1 MPQKTQKYKLSLNK
15 IKMEKTA
22 SQKINLGLF
31 VIIGLLIFIL
41 AVYFIGQ
48 KQNMFGKTNHL
59 ETVFNNVNGLQIG
72 NSVRYSGIS
81 VGTVRGIEMIND
93 TTIRVDM
100 IIDKSIFSYIKKDAI
115 ATIGSDGLVGNM
127 IINII
132 PGKGNQPCVLSG
144 DEIQSFNRI
153 RTEDML
159 STLNI
164 TNENAAT
171 LTANLLKITDK
182 IIEGK
187 GTMSSLL
194 NDSLIARDLA
204 ATMQYLKLTTKSA
217 SETVSKIDKII
228 SSLDNKNN
236 VLGVIQDTAVAN
248 NLKNTISHLE
258 KSTIEIN
265 KVVTN
270 LNATILNIK
279 EGKGAINY
287 LANDP
292 ELVQKIDS
300 TMTNLN
306 AASIKLN
313 EDLEAMKHSFLLR
326 GYFKKQ
332 EKEKA
337 KAAKAEG
344 NRN

>member
-1 MPQKTQKYKLSLNK
+1 
-15 IKMEKTA
+15 MEKSA
-22 SQKINLGLF
+22 SQKIKLGFF

-41 AVYFIGQ
+41 AVYFIGDKQ
-48 KQNMFGKTNHL
+48 KMFGKTSHL
-59 ETVFNNVNGLQIG
+59 ETVFNNVNGLQLG
-72 NSVRYSGIS
+72 NSVRYSGIN
-81 VGTVRGIEMIND
+81 VGTVRGIDMVND

-100 IIDKSIFSYIKKDAI
+100 VIDKAIFSYIKKDAI

-132 PGKGNQPCVLSG
+132 PGKGNQSPVASG

-159 STLNI
+159 STLNL
-164 TNENAAT
+164 TNKNAAT

-182 IIEGK
+182 IISGK
-187 GTMSSLL
+187 GTLGSLL
-194 NDSLIARDLA
+194 NDTLISSDLKE
-204 ATMQYLKLTTKSA
+204 TMHYLKLTTKSA
-217 SETVSKIDKII
+217 SESIAKIDRLIV
-228 SSLDNKNN
+228 SLDNKNN
-236 VLGVIQDTAVAN
+236 VVGVIKDTVVAN
-248 NLKNTISHLE
+248 NLKKTIANLNQ
-258 KSTIEIN
+258 STVEIN

-279 EGKGAINY
+279 EGKGTLNY

-292 ELVQKIDS
+292 TLVQKIDS

-337 KAAKAEG
+337 KAAKAEA
-344 NRN
+344 NK

>member
-1 MPQKTQKYKLSLNK
+1 
-15 IKMEKTA
+15 MEKTA

-41 AVYFIGQ
+41 AIYFIGDKQ
-48 KQNMFGKTNHL
+48 KMFGKTNHL
-59 ETVFNNVNGLQIG
+59 ETVFNNVNGLQLG

-81 VGTVRGIEMIND
+81 VGTVRGIEMVND

-132 PGKGNQPCVLSG
+132 PGKGNQPSVESG
-144 DEIQSFNRI
+144 DEIRSFNRI

-164 TNENAAT
+164 TNKNAAT

-182 IIEGK
+182 VIEGK
-187 GTMSSLL
+187 GTMGSLL
-194 NDSLIARDLA
+194 NDTLISRDLA
-204 ATMQYLKLTTKSA
+204 ETMRYLKLTTKSA
-217 SETVSKIDKII
+217 SESII
-228 SSLDNKNN
+228 KLDQLIVSLDKKNN
-236 VLGVIQDTAVAN
+236 VLGVIKDTAVAN
-248 NLKNTISHLE
+248 NLKNTIANLE
-258 KSTIEIN
+258 KSTTEIN
-265 KVVTN
+265 KVVSN
-270 LNATILNIK
+270 LNATILDIK
-279 EGKGAINY
+279 DGKGTINY

-300 TMTNLN
+300 TMTNIN
-306 AASIKLN
+306 QASIKLN
-313 EDLEAMKHSFLLR
+313 ENMEAMRHNFLFK

-337 KAAKAEG
+337 KAAKAEADKK
-344 NRN
+344 